1 MDEVCFF
8 TAKADFT
15 LGHLAELL
23 GLEVPKGFKADFL
36 LTGVSPLDAAQ
47 SHHLSFLDNPAYAA
61 TAHLTKASAV
71 IVGEKLADKLPA
83 TCAVFVIKDPYRAF
97 ARACSSMFP
106 AALRPE
112 PIFSG
117 TGIAPGSF
125 IHPDARLEHGVTVD
139 PSVVIGPHAEIGS
152 GSVICAGAVIGP
164 NVRLGRNVTIGSGAT
179 IVHTLVGNDVI
190 IHAGARIG
198 QDGFGF
204 AMGPQGHMKVPQVGR
219 VIIQDRVE
227 IGANTTIDRG
237 ANRDTI
243 VGEGTKIDNLVQIG
257 HNVVIGRHCVI
268 VAQVGISGS
277 TRLGDYVVMG
287 GQSGSV
293 GHVTIG
299 TGAQIAGTAS
309 VSGDIPAGERWGG
322 TPARPLRQWGR
333 ELATLQ
339 SLAKRGG
346 AGVKAFKAQSTSDK
360 GES

>member
-1 MDEVCFF
+1 MDDVCFF
-8 TAKADFT
+8 NAKADFT
-15 LGHLAELL
+15 LKHLADLL
-23 GLEVPKGFKADFL
+23 DLSVPDGFDPGFM

-47 SHHLSFLDNPAYAA
+47 KHHLSFLDNPAYAA
-61 TAHLTKASAV
+61 QAHLTKASAV
-71 IVGEKLADKLPA
+71 IVGEKLASKLPED
-83 TCAVFVIKDPYRAF
+83 CAVFVIKDPYRAF
-97 ARACSSMFP
+97 ARACGDMFP
-106 AALRPE
+106 SAMRPE
-112 PIFSG
+112 PIFG
-117 TGIAPGSF
+117 GNGIAPGSF

-139 PSVVIGPHAEIGS
+139 PNVVIGPHAEIGS

-164 NVRLGRNVTIGSGAT
+164 NVRLGRKVTIGSGAT
-179 IVHTLVGNDVI
+179 LVHTLVGNDVI
-190 IHAGARIG
+190 VHAGARIG

-204 AMGPQGHMKVPQVGR
+204 AMGPQGHLKVPQVGR

-243 VGEGTKIDNLVQIG
+243 IGEGTKIDNLVQIG

-268 VAQVGISGS
+268 VSQVGISGS
-277 TRLGDYVVMG
+277 TRLGDFVVMG

-322 TPARPLRQWGR
+322 TPARPLRQWGK
-333 ELATLQ
+333 ELAILQ

-346 AGVKAFKAQSTSDK
+346 VGLKALKTQSKSD
-360 GES
+360 GNEQ

>member
-1 MDEVCFF
+1 M
-8 TAKADFT
+8 
-15 LGHLAELL
+15 
-23 GLEVPKGFKADFL
+23 
-36 LTGVSPLDAAQ
+36 
-47 SHHLSFLDNPAYAA
+47 
-61 TAHLTKASAV
+61 
-71 IVGEKLADKLPA
+71 
-83 TCAVFVIKDPYRAF
+83 
-97 ARACSSMFP
+97 
-106 AALRPE
+106 
-112 PIFSG
+112 
-117 TGIAPGSF
+117 
-125 IHPDARLEHGVTVD
+125 TVD

-152 GSVICAGAVIGP
+152 GSVICAGSVIGP
-164 NVRLGRNVTIGSGAT
+164 NVRLGRNVTIGAGAT
-179 IVHTLVGNDVI
+179 IVHALVGNDVI
-190 IHAGARIG
+190 IHSGVRIG

-204 AMGPQGHMKVPQVGR
+204 AMGPQGHLKVPQVGR

-243 VGEGTKIDNLVQIG
+243 IGEGTKIDNLVQIG

-268 VAQVGISGS
+268 VSQVGISGS

-309 VSGDIPAGERWGG
+309 VSGDIPPGERWGG

-346 AGVKAFKAQSTSDK
+346 AGLKSFKAQSTSDK
-360 GES
+360 GEE